1 MLQSHYNLT
10 ADWEYMS
17 VLKKKY
23 LLVNSYM
30 MRNKEE
36 NLIHRWHSHYTI
48 SHQATEGS
56 EVS

>member
-10 ADWEYMS
+10 ADWEYMNA
-17 VLKKKY
+17 LKKQY

-36 NLIHRWHSHYTI
+36 NLIHRWPSL
-48 SHQATEGS
+48 ATTATKQQRKMK
-56 EVS
+56 